1 MEEGGLLS
9 YGPRHPLLWR
19 RAADY
24 VDEILMGTRLSD
36 LPVEPPAKLELVVNL
51 KTAKKLG
58 LTIPRSLLMRADRVI
73 E

>member
-36 LPVEPPAKLELVVNL
+36 LPVEPPAKL
-51 KTAKKLG
+51 
-58 LTIPRSLLMRADRVI
+58 
-73 E
+73 